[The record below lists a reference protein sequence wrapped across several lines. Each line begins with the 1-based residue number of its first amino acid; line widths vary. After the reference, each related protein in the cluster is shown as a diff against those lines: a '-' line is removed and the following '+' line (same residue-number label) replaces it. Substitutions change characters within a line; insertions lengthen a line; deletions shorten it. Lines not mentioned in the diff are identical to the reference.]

1 MNPGPHVAR
10 LIAARA
16 EYLAS
21 RPVQQGAVEPEAA
34 VALVTQGAEQWAR
47 LAIAL
52 VRQAP
57 GPVMSDEEIAAEI
70 MRQSD
75 IRRANAKETL
85 CQA

>member
-1 MNPGPHVAR
+1 MNPGHHVAR

-21 RPVQQGAVEPEAA
+21 RAVHQGAVEPEAA
-34 VALVTQGAEQWAR
+34 VALVMQGAEQWAR